1 MFKKIDKE
9 ILFGGVF
16 GIIAVLATIG
26 EMIANGVSV
35 ATILGATKDISGT
48 LVAVMVFII
57 AVKHLFI
64 KKKMDFDS
72 VFETEMEK
80 VTEKYAPILVKDES
94 TVGRY
99 NIASNLDSIL
109 GNETGSYHTLFDM
122 DKRSITFNVT
132 KTVFMGKSK
141 DSFDDQQ
148 KLISTRIASKLE
160 KSSDIVEKAETT
172 PKGVKIT
179 FKEELQTNDDAI
191 ALAEIIDCVILL
203 FFVEYKKGTNK

>member
-141 DSFDDQQ
+141 ESFDDKQ

>member
-141 DSFDDQQ
+141 DSFDDKQ